1 MFYSVYPKINSKYSY
16 NSFDDLVKDFENIL
30 VGKDFKNGFSNSKNV
45 AFDKENNMF
54 TVTTVVPGFKK
65 NQLDIQYSR
74 NTLTLKSLEEGVLG
88 NKIDAVYTIPASDQQ
103 KIDNDTI
110 SASLEDGILT
120 VKLPVKESSYLK
132 KKIDIS

>member
-30 VGKDFKNGFSNSKNV
+30 VGKDFKNGFSNSKHV
-45 AFDKENNMF
+45 TFDKENNMF

-65 NQLDIQYSR
+65 NQLDIQYSS
-74 NTLTLKSLEEGVLG
+74 NTLALKSLEEGVLG

>member
-16 NSFDDLVKDFENIL
+16 SSFDDLVKDFENIL
-30 VGKDFKNGFSNSKNV
+30 VGKDFKNGFSNSKHV
-45 AFDKENNMF
+45 TFDKENNMF

-65 NQLDIQYSR
+65 NQLDIQYSS
-74 NTLTLKSLEEGVLG
+74 NTLALKSLEEGVLG

>member
-30 VGKDFKNGFSNSKNV
+30 VGKDFKNGFSNSKHV
-45 AFDKENNMF
+45 TFDKENNMF

-65 NQLDIQYSR
+65 NQLDIQYSS

>member
-30 VGKDFKNGFSNSKNV
+30 VGKDFKNGFSNSKHV
-45 AFDKENNMF
+45 TFDKENNMF

-120 VKLPVKESSYLK
+120 VKLPVKESSFLK

>member
-16 NSFDDLVKDFENIL
+16 SSFDDLVKDFENIL
-30 VGKDFKNGFSNSKNV
+30 VGKDFKNGFSNSKHV
-45 AFDKENNMF
+45 TFDKENNTF

-65 NQLDIQYSR
+65 NQLDIQYSS

>member
-30 VGKDFKNGFSNSKNV
+30 VGKDFKNGFSNSKHV
-45 AFDKENNMF
+45 TFDKENNTF

-65 NQLDIQYSR
+65 NQLDIQYSN